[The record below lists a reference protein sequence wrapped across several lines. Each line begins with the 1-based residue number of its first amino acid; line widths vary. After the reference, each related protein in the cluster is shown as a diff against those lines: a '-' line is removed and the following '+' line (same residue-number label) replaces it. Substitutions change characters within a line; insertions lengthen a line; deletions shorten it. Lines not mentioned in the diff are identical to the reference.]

1 MDYSNQVREGN
12 MATAT
17 KVCAAH
23 GSLESALDG
32 VRDGVRQLY
41 DLDREK
47 TERLGKFDVS
57 LARLEEKTTAGFQ
70 RLEQWQ
76 EEFESAQAAR
86 DERLDRTLRLMQPKR
101 WTPAQKVAMVSAIL
115 GPTGIA
121 VFSLFFKGTI

>member
-1 MDYSNQVREGN
+1 
-12 MATAT
+12 MAT
-17 KVCAAH
+17 KCAAH
-23 GSLESALDG
+23 EPLIETISG
-32 VRDGVRQLY
+32 VRESVRQLY

-57 LARLEEKTTAGFQ
+57 LARLEEKTTAGFL

>member
-1 MDYSNQVREGN
+1 

-32 VRDGVRQLY
+32 VREGVRQLY

-47 TERLGKFDVS
+47 TERLGRFDVS
-57 LARLEEKTTAGFQ
+57 LARLEEKTTAGFL

-86 DERLDRTLRLMQPKR
+86 DERLDRTLRMMQPKR
-101 WTPAQKVAMVSAIL
+101 WSPGKIVALVSALAGSGGL
-115 GPTGIA
+115 GA
-121 VFSLFFKGTI
+121 VIIGVIQRGGK

>member
-1 MDYSNQVREGN
+1 
-12 MATAT
+12 MATQ
-17 KVCAAH
+17 CAAH
-23 GSLESALDG
+23 EPLIETITG
-32 VRDGVRQLY
+32 VRESVRQLY

-57 LARLEEKTTAGFQ
+57 LARLEEKTTAGFL

-86 DERLDRTLRLMQPKR
+86 DERLDRTLRAMQPKR

-121 VFSLFFKGTI
+121 VFSLFFKGAI